1 MGLLTNP
8 NSNSDGGIMSFLE
21 RHHLLLAWACY
32 VIGVA
37 GIFVFPGSEWDYVVK
52 FKANYNSLK
61 SKYISHCFFYYC
73 RLHSL

>member
-37 GIFVFPGSEWDYVVK
+37 GIFVFPGREWDSVIE
-52 FKANYNSLK
+52 N
-61 SKYISHCFFYYC
+61 
-73 RLHSL
+73 